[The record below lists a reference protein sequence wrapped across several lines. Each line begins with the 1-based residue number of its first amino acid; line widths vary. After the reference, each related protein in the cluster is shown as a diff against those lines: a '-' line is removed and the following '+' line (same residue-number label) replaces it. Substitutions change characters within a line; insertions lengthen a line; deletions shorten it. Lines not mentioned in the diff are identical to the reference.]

1 MVTFLRLEDLIIF
14 YLMSCSPYMPNA
26 ESLCDPHDLEEAG
39 VPTNLTPVN
48 VDGSKK
54 ILREDVLLHA
64 LDHPTKFQPD
74 PSSHLGVY
82 RSCQIKCYTF
92 WGCPTYL

>member
-1 MVTFLRLEDLIIF
+1 MDL
-14 YLMSCSPYMPNA
+14 S
-26 ESLCDPHDLEEAG
+26 H
-39 VPTNLTPVN
+39 LTPVN

-54 ILREDVLLHA
+54 IFREDVLSHA

-82 RSCQIKCYTF
+82 RDRLIHKSQV
-92 WGCPTYL
+92 P